1 MGIIAA
7 DSRLLKCLIS
17 LFHLADILVN
27 VRVWMSHK
35 PIASNSLKPF
45 ARRVLYSSGSAVKN
59 LLAMRESQET
69 WV

>member
-1 MGIIAA
+1 M
-7 DSRLLKCLIS
+7 
-17 LFHLADILVN
+17 FHLADILVN